1 MLKIQI
7 MDMLLPWL
15 LKTGGKLLI
24 TVLIAVIGYKVIRAI
39 RKGVGRSM
47 EKAGLEVTLRK
58 FLDALLYAVLI
69 GLLVFM
75 VAEEL
80 GIKSSSLVTIAGAVT
95 LAMSLS
101 LQNTMANFAGGVLV
115 LFLKPFKAGDYIVT
129 KDGEGAVES
138 IGRVYTTL
146 LTIENKRI
154 VIPNS
159 SISNSPITNST
170 GEEKK
175 KLVLNIGI
183 GYSAD
188 LKKAKEILRRLFEEH
203 PAILKEDGI
212 LVVVDSLGESS
223 VNLSVRGWTLTEE
236 YWTARW
242 ELTEAVKLA
251 FDEEGIEIPYNYLNV
266 HLTEKQKQSGQA

>member
-95 LAMSLS
+95 LEPFPSEYHGKLCRRRSGAL
-101 LQNTMANFAGGVLV
+101 
-115 LFLKPFKAGDYIVT
+115 FKALQG
-129 KDGEGAVES
+129 
-138 IGRVYTTL
+138 
-146 LTIENKRI
+146 
-154 VIPNS
+154 
-159 SISNSPITNST
+159 
-170 GEEKK
+170 
-175 KLVLNIGI
+175 
-183 GYSAD
+183 
-188 LKKAKEILRRLFEEH
+188 RRLYRH
-203 PAILKEDGI
+203 
-212 LVVVDSLGESS
+212 
-223 VNLSVRGWTLTEE
+223 
-236 YWTARW
+236 
-242 ELTEAVKLA
+242 
-251 FDEEGIEIPYNYLNV
+251 
-266 HLTEKQKQSGQA
+266 

>member
-129 KDGEGAVES
+129 KDGEGTVES
-138 IGRVYTTL
+138 IG
-146 LTIENKRI
+146 
-154 VIPNS
+154 
-159 SISNSPITNST
+159 
-170 GEEKK
+170 
-175 KLVLNIGI
+175 LVP
-183 GYSAD
+183 
-188 LKKAKEILRRLFEEH
+188 F
-203 PAILKEDGI
+203 
-212 LVVVDSLGESS
+212 
-223 VNLSVRGWTLTEE
+223 
-236 YWTARW
+236 
-242 ELTEAVKLA
+242 
-251 FDEEGIEIPYNYLNV
+251 
-266 HLTEKQKQSGQA
+266 

>member
-129 KDGEGAVES
+129 KDYIFILS
-138 IGRVYTTL
+138 TIQKRVLQLHFINKKGDQKRNYLIVMLHQL
-146 LTIENKRI
+146 LTHKFHRQ
-154 VIPNS
+154 
-159 SISNSPITNST
+159 
-170 GEEKK
+170 
-175 KLVLNIGI
+175 
-183 GYSAD
+183 
-188 LKKAKEILRRLFEEH
+188 R
-203 PAILKEDGI
+203 
-212 LVVVDSLGESS
+212 
-223 VNLSVRGWTLTEE
+223 
-236 YWTARW
+236 
-242 ELTEAVKLA
+242 
-251 FDEEGIEIPYNYLNV
+251 
-266 HLTEKQKQSGQA
+266 

>member
-1 MLKIQI
+1 M
-7 MDMLLPWL
+7 
-15 LKTGGKLLI
+15 
-24 TVLIAVIGYKVIRAI
+24 
-39 RKGVGRSM
+39 
-47 EKAGLEVTLRK
+47 
-58 FLDALLYAVLI
+58 
-69 GLLVFM
+69 
-75 VAEEL
+75 
-80 GIKSSSLVTIAGAVT
+80 
-95 LAMSLS
+95 
-101 LQNTMANFAGGVLV
+101 

-129 KDGEGAVES
+129 KDGEGTVES
-138 IGRVYTTL
+138 IGLVYTTL

-188 LKKAKEILRRLFEEH
+188 LKKAKELLRRLFEEH

>member
-1 MLKIQI
+1 MIGI
-7 MDMLLPWL
+7 LLNDASYEQDIREL
-15 LKTGGKLLI
+15 LMAFYPGEGFAHERTGGVDFYVEGTYEPESGTFSLDILENEEK
-24 TVLIAVIGYKVIRAI
+24 
-39 RKGVGRSM
+39 
-47 EKAGLEVTLRK
+47 KAGAAFPVSYENRLEAKTAIKREPVSYTH
-58 FLDALLYAVLI
+58 LD
-69 GLLVFM
+69 
-75 VAEEL
+75 
-80 GIKSSSLVTIAGAVT
+80 
-95 LAMSLS
+95 
-101 LQNTMANFAGGVLV
+101 
-115 LFLKPFKAGDYIVT
+115 
-129 KDGEGAVES
+129 
-138 IGRVYTTL
+138 VY
-146 LTIENKRI
+146 KRQ
-154 VIPNS
+154 
-159 SISNSPITNST
+159 

>member
-129 KDGEGAVES
+129 KDGEGTVES
-138 IGRVYTTL
+138 IPVAGREDLLQYSTFTPLGTCLLYTSPSPRDRSL
-146 LTIENKRI
+146 SRM
-154 VIPNS
+154 PS
-159 SISNSPITNST
+159 S
-170 GEEKK
+170 
-175 KLVLNIGI
+175 
-183 GYSAD
+183 A
-188 LKKAKEILRRLFEEH
+188 
-203 PAILKEDGI
+203 
-212 LVVVDSLGESS
+212 
-223 VNLSVRGWTLTEE
+223 
-236 YWTARW
+236 
-242 ELTEAVKLA
+242 
-251 FDEEGIEIPYNYLNV
+251 
-266 HLTEKQKQSGQA
+266 

>member
-129 KDGEGAVES
+129 KDGEGTVES
-138 IGRVYTTL
+138 IGLVYTTL
-146 LTIENKRI
+146 LTIEKQKDRD
-154 VIPNS
+154 PQQQYLQFS
-159 SISNSPITNST
+159 HHQQH
-170 GEEKK
+170 GRGKK
-175 KLVLNIGI
+175 EAG
-183 GYSAD
+183 
-188 LKKAKEILRRLFEEH
+188 LKHRHRLFCRSEKGKRD
-203 PAILKEDGI
+203 PQ
-212 LVVVDSLGESS
+212 
-223 VNLSVRGWTLTEE
+223 
-236 YWTARW
+236 TA
-242 ELTEAVKLA
+242 V
-251 FDEEGIEIPYNYLNV
+251 
-266 HLTEKQKQSGQA
+266 

>member
-129 KDGEGAVES
+129 KDGEGTVES
-138 IGRVYTTL
+138 IGLVYTTL

-154 VIPNS
+154 VIP
-159 SISNSPITNST
+159 NST

-203 PAILKEDGI
+203 SAILKEDGI

>member
-1 MLKIQI
+1 MNLEIKI

-15 LKTGGKLLI
+15 LKTGGRILI
-24 TVLIAVIGYKVIRAI
+24 TVLFAVVGYKVIRAV
-39 RKGVGRSM
+39 RRCVGRSM

-115 LFLKPFKAGDYIVT
+115 LFLKPFKVGDYIIT
-129 KDGEGAVES
+129 KDGEGTVES
-138 IGRVYTTL
+138 IGLVYTTL
-146 LTIENKRI
+146 LTIENKKI

-159 SISNSPITNST
+159 SISSSPLTNTT

-175 KLVLNIGI
+175 RLVLKIGI

-188 LKKAKEILRRLFEEH
+188 LKKAKEILRRLFEDH

-212 LVVVDSLGESS
+212 LGVSS

-242 ELTEAVKLA
+242 ELTEAIKLA

-266 HLTEKQKQSGQA
+266 HLTEKQQQSGQA

>member
-1 MLKIQI
+1 M
-7 MDMLLPWL
+7 
-15 LKTGGKLLI
+15 
-24 TVLIAVIGYKVIRAI
+24 
-39 RKGVGRSM
+39 
-47 EKAGLEVTLRK
+47 
-58 FLDALLYAVLI
+58 
-69 GLLVFM
+69 
-75 VAEEL
+75 
-80 GIKSSSLVTIAGAVT
+80 
-95 LAMSLS
+95 
-101 LQNTMANFAGGVLV
+101 
-115 LFLKPFKAGDYIVT
+115 
-129 KDGEGAVES
+129 ES
-138 IGRVYTTL
+138 IGLVYTTL

-223 VNLSVRGWTLTEE
+223 VNLSVRGWTPTEE

-251 FDEEGIEIPYNYLNV
+251 FDEEGSRSRTITPNV
-266 HLTEKQKQSGQA
+266 HLTEKQKQSGQARQPGGDSRGGNSYGKKRRQNLPGRYMKGSFGRAVWSRISSIPLRRL

>member
-1 MLKIQI
+1 ML
-7 MDMLLPWL
+7 W
-15 LKTGGKLLI
+15 T
-24 TVLIAVIGYKVIRAI
+24 GYKVIRAI

-129 KDGEGAVES
+129 KDGEGTVES
-138 IGRVYTTL
+138 IGLVYTTL

-154 VIPNS
+154 VIPTS
-159 SISNSPITNST
+159 R
-170 GEEKK
+170 GKK
-175 KLVLNIGI
+175 EAG
-183 GYSAD
+183 
-188 LKKAKEILRRLFEEH
+188 LKHRHRLFCRSEKGKRD
-203 PAILKEDGI
+203 PQ
-212 LVVVDSLGESS
+212 
-223 VNLSVRGWTLTEE
+223 
-236 YWTARW
+236 TA
-242 ELTEAVKLA
+242 V
-251 FDEEGIEIPYNYLNV
+251 
-266 HLTEKQKQSGQA
+266 

>member
-129 KDGEGAVES
+129 KDGEGTVES
-138 IGRVYTTL
+138 IGLVYTTL

-236 YWTARW
+236 YWTCLLYTSDA
-242 ELTEAVKLA
+242 ADK
-251 FDEEGIEIPYNYLNV
+251 
-266 HLTEKQKQSGQA
+266 

>member
-80 GIKSSSLVTIAGAVT
+80 GIKSSSLVTIVVVFVG
-95 LAMSLS
+95 M
-101 LQNTMANFAGGVLV
+101 LQT
-115 LFLKPFKAGDYIVT
+115 
-129 KDGEGAVES
+129 S
-138 IGRVYTTL
+138 WL
-146 LTIENKRI
+146 LTII
-154 VIPNS
+154 VLTWLTIWRSTRYSARSLLNCDLCIRNRLHTSHYLILAVLGAAFCCCLCSPCCRS
-159 SISNSPITNST
+159 TLAAISST
-170 GEEKK
+170 G
-175 KLVLNIGI
+175 
-183 GYSAD
+183 
-188 LKKAKEILRRLFEEH
+188 
-203 PAILKEDGI
+203 
-212 LVVVDSLGESS
+212 
-223 VNLSVRGWTLTEE
+223 
-236 YWTARW
+236 
-242 ELTEAVKLA
+242 
-251 FDEEGIEIPYNYLNV
+251 
-266 HLTEKQKQSGQA
+266 